1 MKNSVFHPEL
11 CALHKVS
18 RVWRSKDIYM
28 KKILE
33 EVKGAKTIAIS
44 GHIHPDGD
52 CVGSC
57 LGMYLYLKKE
67 LQEAEIK
74 VFLEKPSDVFRCIK
88 GAEDICQADENDTMV
103 YDVFIALD
111 CSKDRLGTAESLF
124 DRAVKKINIDHHIS
138 NNGCGDVN
146 YLRADASSASELVY
160 ELLEEDKLDQEIAK
174 ALYIGIIH
182 DTGVF
187 QYSNTSSATLQ
198 AASKL
203 ITFGFNFPEI
213 IESTFYEKTFVQNQ
227 ILGRALL
234 ESILFMDGKCIVAV
248 VNKKMM
254 DFYGVNGKDLDGIIN
269 QLRNTKGVECAI
281 FLYELETLTYKV
293 SMRSGGV
300 VDVAKVAQF
309 FGGGGHVRAAGC
321 TMSGTP
327 HDVINNLSAQIEL
340 QLVK

>member
-1 MKNSVFHPEL
+1 
-11 CALHKVS
+11 
-18 RVWRSKDIYM
+18 M

-33 EVKGAKTIAIS
+33 EVKDAKTIAIS
-44 GHIHPDGD
+44 GHIRPDGD

-57 LGMYLYLKKE
+57 MGLYLYLKKE
-67 LQEAEIK
+67 LPDAEVK
-74 VFLEKPSDVFRCIK
+74 VFLEKPSDVFNCIC
-88 GAEDICQADENDTMV
+88 GVEDICIADEKDDTV

-111 CSKDRLGTAESLF
+111 CSKDRLGAAEHLF
-124 DRAVKKINIDHHIS
+124 DQAAKKINIDHHIS
-138 NNGCGDVN
+138 NSGCGDVN
-146 YLRADASSASELVY
+146 YLRADASSASELVF
-160 ELLEEDKLDQEIAK
+160 ELLEEEKLDQEIAK

-187 QYSNTSSATLQ
+187 QYSNTAPATLQ
-198 AASKL
+198 VAAKL

-234 ESILFMDGKCIVAV
+234 ESILFMGGKCIVAV
-248 VNKKMM
+248 VSKKMM
-254 DFYGVNGKDLDGIIN
+254 DFYGVGGKDLDGIIN
-269 QLRNTKGVECAI
+269 QMRNTKGVECAI

-293 SMRSGGV
+293 SMRSGGQI
-300 VDVAKVAQF
+300 DVAKIAQF
-309 FGGGGHVRAAGC
+309 FGGGGHLRASGC

-340 QLVK
+340 QLKNN